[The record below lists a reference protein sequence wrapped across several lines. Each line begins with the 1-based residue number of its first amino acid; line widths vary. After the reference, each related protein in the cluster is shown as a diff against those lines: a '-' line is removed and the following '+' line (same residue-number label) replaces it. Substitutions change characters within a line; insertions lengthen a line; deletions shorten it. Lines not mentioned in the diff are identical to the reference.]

1 MWTIIKYK
9 KDNFNFLRSELTNK
23 LGREIKFYNPKILI
37 NKFDKKL
44 KKNDKIKKQEI
55 NLLGNYCFCYHADL
69 RNPQKIEFLKTTK
82 GLDYF
87 LNGFKK
93 SQIEIEDFIKRCKKS
108 ENNDG
113 YITYKFFDIKLFSD
127 YKFHEGP
134 FAKNFFKVLEVNK
147 NKIKVLIK
155 NLEISLDKNKY
166 LFY

>member
-1 MWTIIKYK
+1 MQIFK
-9 KDNFNFLRSELTNK
+9 
-23 LGREIKFYNPKILI
+23 
-37 NKFDKKL
+37 
-44 KKNDKIKKQEI
+44 
-55 NLLGNYCFCYHADL
+55 
-69 RNPQKIEFLKTTK
+69 NPQKIEFLKTTK

-87 LNGFKK
+87 LMDLKNHKLK
-93 SQIEIEDFIKRCKKS
+93 LKTSLKDKKS

-134 FAKNFFKVLEVNK
+134 FAKNFFRVLEVNK
-147 NKIKVLIK
+147 NKIRVLIK